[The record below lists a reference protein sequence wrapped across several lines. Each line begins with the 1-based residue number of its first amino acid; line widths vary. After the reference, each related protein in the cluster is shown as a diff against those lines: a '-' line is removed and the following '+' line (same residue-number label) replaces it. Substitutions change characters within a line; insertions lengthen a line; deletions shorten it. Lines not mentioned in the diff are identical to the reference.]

1 MTRFIFFNYFII
13 ELIINY
19 IFYFINRYKWNNL
32 MGIGDWGL
40 GIGDW
45 GLGIGVWGLGIGP
58 NPQSPIP
65 NPQSPIPNPQ

>member
-1 MTRFIFFNYFII
+1 
-13 ELIINY
+13 
-19 IFYFINRYKWNNL
+19 

-45 GLGIGVWGLGIGP
+45 GLGPIPNPQSP

-65 NPQSPIPNPQ
+65 LNNLNLFLFYKINKF